1 MTVEAAVRARLADVP
16 DADFIVADPA
26 AGVSGTIDRLRRTRG
41 GGFVLLLVDSR
52 IAALDRAMLLAAI
65 GPLAAELAPRVRIG
79 AVVAGPAAAAADV
92 AAAAA
97 FLARARSTT
106 GQVLEIMAE
115 G

>member
-1 MTVEAAVRARLADVP
+1 MTVEAAVRAMLADVP
-16 DADFIVADPA
+16 DADLIVADPT
-26 AGVSGTIDRLRRTRG
+26 AGVAGTIDRLRRTRG
-41 GGFVLLLVDSR
+41 GFVLLLVASR

-92 AAAAA
+92 AAAAG

-106 GQVLEIMAE
+106 GQVLEILAE